1 MYSKWQFKFFS
12 YSLKIPFNYKC
23 PMQVLTNFK
32 MKNLKDIEEEIED
45 IEEDIEEEK
54 T

>member
-1 MYSKWQFKFFS
+1 
-12 YSLKIPFNYKC
+12 
-23 PMQVLTNFK
+23 MQVLTNFK